1 MKKFLIALS
10 AMLMLGL
17 AQSFALTPRQ
27 LLAQWKPGEAIDPQT
42 DNAVLM
48 ECFTASHIPDS
59 VFARM
64 QGKSYKK
71 GCLIPRTQLRYL
83 TVPHYD
89 GHGAIR
95 MGELVCDSSI
105 ANDLTDIFRHAFA
118 MEYPIERM
126 VLIDDYNAD
135 DLESMNHNNTSCFN
149 YRVVAG
155 SKKLSNHARGLAIDV
170 NPFYNPYVK
179 RKPGKA
185 PYVSPPEAAAYS
197 DRKADYPYK
206 ITTSDPLYKLFIE
219 HGFEW
224 GGSWESLQDYQHFEK
239 NPAR

>member
-1 MKKFLIALS
+1 MKKILIALS

-27 LLAQWKPGEAIDPQT
+27 LLAQWKLGEAIDPQT

-95 MGELVCDSSI
+95 MG
-105 ANDLTDIFRHAFA
+105 
-118 MEYPIERM
+118 
-126 VLIDDYNAD
+126 
-135 DLESMNHNNTSCFN
+135 
-149 YRVVAG
+149 
-155 SKKLSNHARGLAIDV
+155 
-170 NPFYNPYVK
+170 
-179 RKPGKA
+179 
-185 PYVSPPEAAAYS
+185 
-197 DRKADYPYK
+197 
-206 ITTSDPLYKLFIE
+206 
-219 HGFEW
+219 
-224 GGSWESLQDYQHFEK
+224 
-239 NPAR
+239 